1 MIGSFQGFDPY
12 SYFRVPEMFFH
23 FPFSNG
29 FLTCR
34 PWVWVR
40 KQQEKEDWCHPNQT
54 SNPKTTGIYFQ
65 PQNGGWKFG
74 VSGLNISN
82 PKLAH
87 MAKFGRVVVRFGE
100 QSFPNL
106 AEVSHLVMDKSV
118 WIIEQPRFFFCFL
131 RTSYADMMLQR
142 FGCQRHLLQI
152 SRKLSLW
159 RAILGCQFVFLWK
172 IYSDNCDV
180 PNLPEKRRLWK
191 SSGVLGIVFLTCLQP
206 FESTKGRCE
215 QDKKNGMILKDS
227 NSLSQIE
234 SARTKT
240 QTITTGIPDFIT
252 AYSTSW
258 RKDVR
263 LLFFAGNHLNNKCL
277 CFKKHKVSSQAL
289 QTTPLKKRVRGWTC
303 VVFVDLET
311 RCGTLSIERFV
322 FFCCSGLG
330 NPLAVGH
337 IGFIV

>member
-1 MIGSFQGFDPY
+1 
-12 SYFRVPEMFFH
+12 
-23 FPFSNG
+23 
-29 FLTCR
+29 
-34 PWVWVR
+34 
-40 KQQEKEDWCHPNQT
+40 
-54 SNPKTTGIYFQ
+54 
-65 PQNGGWKFG
+65 
-74 VSGLNISN
+74 
-82 PKLAH
+82 
-87 MAKFGRVVVRFGE
+87 
-100 QSFPNL
+100 
-106 AEVSHLVMDKSV
+106 
-118 WIIEQPRFFFCFL
+118 
-131 RTSYADMMLQR
+131 MLQR

-152 SRKLSLW
+152 FRKLSLW

-215 QDKKNGMILKDS
+215 QDKRNGMLLKILKDS

-240 QTITTGIPDFIT
+240 QSITTGIPDFTT
-252 AYSTSW
+252 AFSTSW

-322 FFCCSGLG
+322 FFLLLRFGEPTSCGAHWVYSLKCSEAILKY
-330 NPLAVGH
+330 LVD
-337 IGFIV
+337 

>member
-1 MIGSFQGFDPY
+1 
-12 SYFRVPEMFFH
+12 
-23 FPFSNG
+23 
-29 FLTCR
+29 
-34 PWVWVR
+34 
-40 KQQEKEDWCHPNQT
+40 
-54 SNPKTTGIYFQ
+54 
-65 PQNGGWKFG
+65 
-74 VSGLNISN
+74 
-82 PKLAH
+82 
-87 MAKFGRVVVRFGE
+87 
-100 QSFPNL
+100 
-106 AEVSHLVMDKSV
+106 
-118 WIIEQPRFFFCFL
+118 
-131 RTSYADMMLQR
+131 MLQR

-152 SRKLSLW
+152 FKKLPPW

-215 QDKKNGMILKDS
+215 QDKRNGMLLKILKDS

-240 QTITTGIPDFIT
+240 QSITTGIPDFTT
-252 AYSTSW
+252 AFSTSW

-322 FFCCSGLG
+322 FFFVASVWGT
-330 NPLAVGH
+330 H
-337 IGFIV
+337 